1 MLEPAKLYISHC
13 NYISCDEDKKNLCLL
28 TSKDHSEEEEE
39 FTFTEFDDIK
49 VTYFETSARIATTH
63 FCSVCIASKSD
74 ISQRKR
80 YHLLFAEK
88 VIEDGKTQLDVCI
101 MYSLKNCIQVIPSI
115 LVLIV
120 SPISLC
126 TIQNVEEQYKE
137 YKGAQDKVNLL
148 GPVVMDVSKITIKCD
163 PTDISGWEILHRDDY
178 YVSVNSELNII
189 YS

>member
-1 MLEPAKLYISHC
+1 MLLKTAKLYIPHYI
-13 NYISCDEDKKNLCLL
+13 NISCDEDKKKLCLL
-28 TSKDHSEEEEE
+28 TSKVHSQEEEA
-39 FTFTEFDDIK
+39 FIFTESDID
-49 VTYFETSARIATTH
+49 VDYFETSARIATTH

-88 VIEDGKTQLDVCI
+88 VLEDGKIQLDVCI
-101 MYSLKNCIQVIPSI
+101 MYSLKNCIQVIPFI
-115 LVLIV
+115 LVLTV
-120 SPISLC
+120 NPISLC

-137 YKGAQDKVNLL
+137 YKGAQDKMNLL